1 MEYNLKD
8 KYILQ
13 LNEKEKALETKD
25 LNIFYGEKQA
35 LFDGNLQF
43 ERYKITSLIGASGSG
58 KSTFLRS
65 LNRMN
70 EGVADVKGSI
80 LYRG

>member
-13 LNEKEKALETKD
+13 LNEKEKALETRD

-35 LFDGNLQF
+35 L
-43 ERYKITSLIGASGSG
+43 LIRIM
-58 KSTFLRS
+58 L
-65 LNRMN
+65 
-70 EGVADVKGSI
+70 I
-80 LYRG
+80 

>member
-13 LNEKEKALETKD
+13 LNEKEKALETRD

-43 ERYKITSLIGASGSG
+43 ERYKITSLIRCFRIWKINFFTLF
-58 KSTFLRS
+58 KSY
-65 LNRMN
+65 
-70 EGVADVKGSI
+70 E
-80 LYRG
+80 

>member
-13 LNEKEKALETKD
+13 LNEKEKALETRD

-43 ERYKITSLIGASGSG
+43 ERYTNNLMEYTKSLI
-58 KSTFLRS
+58 
-65 LNRMN
+65 
-70 EGVADVKGSI
+70 D
-80 LYRG
+80 LYNI